1 MKDTIRSMKDLIRS
15 VIVMIT
21 FIAIVFA
28 FSFWGV
34 SNERVKDIFALF
46 GAIAVSVLITG
57 CLSMFVDWLSRPDT
71 EQKNGNNSVDE
82 KAS

>member
-1 MKDTIRSMKDLIRS
+1 MKDLIRS
-15 VIVMIT
+15 VIVAIT
-21 FIAIVFA
+21 IIAIVLA

-46 GAIAVSVLITG
+46 GAIAVSVLITA

-71 EQKNGNNSVDE
+71 EQKSGSNSVDE

>member
-1 MKDTIRSMKDLIRS
+1 MKDLIRS
-15 VIVMIT
+15 AIVFIT

-34 SNERVKDIFALF
+34 SDELVKDIFALF
-46 GAIAVSVLITG
+46 GAIVISVLITA
-57 CLSMFVDWLSRPDT
+57 CLSMFVYWLSRTDT
-71 EQKNGNNSVDE
+71 EQKSGNNSVDE